1 MDGRPKRIKKF
12 GFTSVCV
19 YNRLR
24 VDGALVSNLE
34 ATASK
39 AVLGGLKF
47 KLQNRV
53 KDQTT
58 FAVTCLVLYQPFLF
72 SGHNFLLKNLLCF
85 NDFPISK
92 VTCGTYKTTVTDQRC
107 LLSDQHNASR
117 TKKAS

>member
-1 MDGRPKRIKKF
+1 MDERPKRIKKF
-12 GFTSVCV
+12 ALTSVCV

-34 ATASK
+34 AIASK

-53 KDQTT
+53 KDQT
-58 FAVTCLVLYQPFLF
+58 FAVTYLVLYQLLLF
-72 SGHNFLLKNLLCF
+72 SGHNFLVKKLLWVY
-85 NDFPISK
+85 NFPISK
-92 VTCGTYKTTVTDQRC
+92 VSCGTYKKTTVTDRRC